1 LLEGGFGM
9 QMVKRI
15 LLLSVFV
22 GSTGIVGAFP
32 AFAGPPVGSC
42 PDNNANAN
50 QWGRVTVQSLIDA
63 GLIVSAGGVDQ
74 NGNGL
79 TCVMFPPGQGQVGI
93 PTIRDDTVGPHSS

>member
-1 LLEGGFGM
+1 M

-15 LLLSVFV
+15 MLLSVFV
-22 GSTGIVGAFP
+22 GSTGIVGASP

-50 QWGRVTVQSLIDA
+50 QWERVTVQSLIDA

-74 NGNGL
+74 NDNTF

>member
-1 LLEGGFGM
+1 M
-9 QMVKRI
+9 QMVKRLI
-15 LLLSVFV
+15 LLSVFV
-22 GSTGIVGAFP
+22 GSIGVVGAFP
-32 AFAGPPVGSC
+32 ALAGPPVGSC

-50 QWGRVTVQSLIDA
+50 QWERVTVQSLIDA

-74 NGNGL
+74 NGNEL